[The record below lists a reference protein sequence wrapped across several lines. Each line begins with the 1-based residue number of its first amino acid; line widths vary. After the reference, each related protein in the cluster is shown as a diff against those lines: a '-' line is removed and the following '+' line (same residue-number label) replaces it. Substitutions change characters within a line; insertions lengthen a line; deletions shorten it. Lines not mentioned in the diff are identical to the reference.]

1 MRQQALSL
9 IALTVALA
17 SPGFSQDPVT
27 IGVLE
32 WSKCSPQAPE
42 TVSARLL
49 FQQQGAQWIAL
60 TDPQDSQDHARQSW
74 VVAFDGRNLGSVVT
88 LNNGLPGKGD
98 RTHARDHLLQLASEQ
113 PPPHVRNISGTFSRE
128 GSWCGPSRWRPLV
141 LVSQANVSDPQ
152 RWRPFK
158 PDSSAR
164 RALFKTFRAVG
175 DTLLMCPKGP
185 DRSAQAW
192 EYGPSDLAFEK
203 SYHDTLGHQL
213 LSLRLKEPANACE
226 FTAGPEWSAHWFL
239 VAQDTLYL
247 ASELELVDAGDY
259 DGDGDSEVLFW
270 HTGYDEDGYTL
281 FYDHLRKRV
290 DYWWHHH

>member
-98 RTHARDHLLQLASEQ
+98 RTHARDNLLQLAFDH
-113 PPPHVRNISGTFSRE
+113 PPPHLSNFICTFSRE
-128 GSWCGPSRWRPLV
+128 VSWCVPS
-141 LVSQANVSDPQ
+141 
-152 RWRPFK
+152 FC
-158 PDSSAR
+158 
-164 RALFKTFRAVG
+164 F
-175 DTLLMCPKGP
+175 
-185 DRSAQAW
+185 
-192 EYGPSDLAFEK
+192 
-203 SYHDTLGHQL
+203 
-213 LSLRLKEPANACE
+213 
-226 FTAGPEWSAHWFL
+226 
-239 VAQDTLYL
+239 
-247 ASELELVDAGDY
+247 
-259 DGDGDSEVLFW
+259 
-270 HTGYDEDGYTL
+270 
-281 FYDHLRKRV
+281 
-290 DYWWHHH
+290 